1 MPSLRGGR
9 GPEARQG
16 MNLFGNRAVT
26 AFAVICLLTK
36 VPFHDII
43 LLKRDSP
50 LLSVNKKVRRFA
62 SVKCKLKKFGKSPPL
77 RANQK
82 IDGL

>member
-1 MPSLRGGR
+1 MGKVPSLRGGR

-43 LLKRDSP
+43 ILKRDSP
-50 LLSVNKKVRRFA
+50 LLSVNKK
-62 SVKCKLKKFGKSPPL
+62 SSEICL
-77 RANQK
+77 R
-82 IDGL
+82 